1 MSRRPEDLT
10 ESAMRAAE
18 RRFPE
23 LAAKAGREAYRQA
36 LAETGAVMVATSKGQ
51 LVQRKADGT
60 TTVLKTLP
68 PDKRVKVGV
77 VLQRVKRKAA

>member
-23 LAAKAGREAYRQA
+23 LAAKAGHEAYKEA
-36 LAETGAVMVATSKGQ
+36 LAKTGAVVVATSKGQ
-51 LVQRKADGT
+51 LVKRMADGT
-60 TTVLKTLP
+60 TTVIKNLP
-68 PDKRVKVGV
+68 PGKRVKVGL
-77 VLQRVKRKAA
+77 VLKRVKQAA

>member
-1 MSRRPEDLT
+1 MARRPEDLT

-23 LAAKAGREAYRQA
+23 LAAKAGRAAYKQA
-36 LAETGAVMVATSKGQ
+36 MAETGSVVVATSKGQ
-51 LVQRKADGT
+51 LVERKADGSV
-60 TTVLKTLP
+60 TVIKALP

-77 VLQRVKRKAA
+77 VLKRVKQEAA